1 MSSYDLAEVWVKF
14 LEKFHEST
22 SENVYNAWIK
32 PLIPLEITDTYLKVG
47 AKNNGLKK
55 RILQSLKVCLP
66 VLPAQTCSLKLKTLI

>member
-32 PLIPLEITDTYLKVG
+32 PLIPLEIQIPT
-47 AKNNGLKK
+47 
-55 RILQSLKVCLP
+55 
-66 VLPAQTCSLKLKTLI
+66 

>member
-47 AKNNGLKK
+47 AKNGLKK